1 MADPK
6 PDRAASVPPTLQG
19 AAGGAT
25 PGHGPH
31 PLSPLITSASD
42 TARIGADRPLQVTV
56 EIQDLCAD
64 KLLLAAPRISYEGRV
79 VPALGGIPLLARLG
93 RGGMG
98 AVYLGVHVRL
108 RKEVAV
114 KILPVH
120 LAEQQPELID
130 RLYREAQIAA
140 RIASPHL
147 VAVLDVNQDQGLFY
161 LIMEF
166 VNGMSAGALLRHA
179 KQSSGVGLA
188 EAAAL
193 DICIGAAEG
202 LAAAHAA
209 GIIHRDIKPDNI
221 LIPKLKQGDG
231 LDFAASR
238 LADLGLARADV
249 VGQSM
254 TKSNA
259 ALGTPG
265 YMAPEQ
271 GMSAKKA
278 GKPADVFSLGATLYA
293 LLSGHAPFEGG
304 SGMEVLLKTL
314 QNAHSSVHQWRAD
327 ISPATVALID
337 RCLQKDPHQRY
348 VDGSALL
355 KALKVS
361 RAVLGE
367 SAPAQ
372 QHAVEQLTV
381 LEKAAEVGLAVRDSD
396 AEHTPAALPRASA
409 PSAGI
414 AARPET
420 AAGPSVAAPAEGSR
434 FVTRV
439 VLCTVCVL
447 LLAGGTLYAVLHWR
461 DSQFRAEL
469 ADRINDGNAA
479 ENSDSEKLAEAIAA
493 LTAFKSAH
501 ASRPPA
507 DLQGLDGVLAK
518 LNARRTALAEREMSF
533 GRLLARADAL
543 LPDDPD
549 AALRTLADAEQL
561 GKEDPSGALPELLST
576 LEPTLEQRR
585 QKARE
590 AKLAIETR
598 AKRDR
603 ETQIQEAFGASYRK
617 AAEAAQ
623 RVEWE
628 AVQSSLK
635 NALAALGTVQHPD
648 RAAAETLLKTA
659 EAQIEMRGRFE
670 AKLRSAEE
678 LLATDPAAAKAAF
691 QEAKAIWP
699 EVPDSSRLQKGIAA
713 AEAAVGQKRHE
724 ALMQQA
730 QTDLLSKRWKDAEAA
745 FAQALAERND
755 DARAKQGLSDTRYGG
770 ALERAEQ
777 VLAGKQWAP
786 AEAAF
791 NDVLALRADDPAA
804 KDGVARA
811 KAGASE
817 ERYQSAIKRGSS
829 ALLAD
834 DWKGAEEAF
843 RAALLERKEDSDA
856 LRLLGQTQSKA
867 ADSRYAVA
875 LREGKQA
882 MAGKDWQTA
891 TAALQRAL
899 KERGNDPEALGLL
912 AQIADALKPKTPP
925 PPPQPPQPAQ
935 PAFGPEKTYGPY
947 GVYANRIQGVPLDK
961 DGVLI
966 PVQLDLD
973 NEQYAEALVKR
984 KSWLKVNQGA
994 KVRIEASGR
1003 WFSGP
1008 TGAWVT
1014 PDGKHDD
1021 GREAI
1026 KSYRAFTGPDNS
1038 FNIAML
1044 VVYLCEKEKPDMSDY
1059 AQISRAGHIWA
1070 YTGKPIEFIAPVT
1083 GTLRLQQNRNG
1094 YFDVTQGALSITVIV
1109 SEPSAK

>member
-1 MADPK
+1 MDGPK
-6 PDRAASVPPTLQG
+6 RDRTASVPPALQG
-19 AAGGAT
+19 VVGGAM

-31 PLSPLITSASD
+31 PLSPLIASASD
-42 TARIGADRPLQVTV
+42 TARLGADRPLRLTV
-56 EIQDLCAD
+56 EVQDLSAD
-64 KLLLAAPRISYEGRV
+64 QLLLAAPRISYEGRV

-98 AVYLGVHVRL
+98 AVYFGVHLRL

-114 KILPVH
+114 KILPFH

-130 RLYREAQIAA
+130 RFYREARIAA

-179 KQSSGVGLA
+179 KKSGGVGLA

-193 DICIGAAEG
+193 DICIAATEG
-202 LAAAHAA
+202 LSAAHAA

-231 LDFAASR
+231 LDFTASR
-238 LADLGLARADV
+238 LADLGLARTEV

-254 TKSNA
+254 TKSDA

-278 GKPADVFSLGATLYA
+278 GKPADVFSVGASLYA
-293 LLSGHAPFEGG
+293 LLSGHAPFEGD

-327 ISPATVALID
+327 ISPATVAVID
-337 RCLQKDPHQRY
+337 RCLQKDPQQRY

-355 KALKVS
+355 KALNVS
-361 RAVLGE
+361 RAALGE

-372 QHAVEQLTV
+372 QHAIEQLTI
-381 LEKAAEVGLAVRDSD
+381 LEKAAEVGLAVRNSD
-396 AEHTPAALPRASA
+396 AEHTPAAVPRASA
-409 PSAGI
+409 PSAGA
-414 AARPET
+414 AARPEN
-420 AAGPSVAAPAEGSR
+420 AAGPSAAAPAEDSR

-447 LLAGGTLYAVLHWR
+447 LLAGGCLFAFIHWR

-469 ADRINDGNAA
+469 ADCIKDGDAA
-479 ENSDSEKLAEAIAA
+479 ANSDGEKLAQAIAA
-493 LTAFKSAH
+493 LTAFKSVH
-501 ASRPPA
+501 ASRSPA
-507 DLQGLDGVLAK
+507 DLQGLDGALAK

-549 AALRTLADAEQL
+549 AALQTLADAEQL
-561 GKEDPSGALPELLST
+561 GKEDPGALPELLST
-576 LEPTLEQRR
+576 LDPTLEQRR
-585 QKARE
+585 QKARG
-590 AKLAIETR
+590 AKLALETR
-598 AKRDR
+598 AQRDR
-603 ETQIQEAFGASYRK
+603 ETRTQEAFEASYRK
-617 AAEAAQ
+617 ASDAAR

-628 AVQSSLK
+628 AVRSSLK
-635 NALAALGTVQHPD
+635 NALAELGTIQHSD

-670 AKLRSAEE
+670 ANLKSAEE
-678 LLATDPAAAKAAF
+678 LLATDPAAAKKTF
-691 QEAKAIWP
+691 QEANALWP
-699 EVPDSSRLQKGIAA
+699 EAPDSSRIQKGIAA
-713 AEAAVGQKRHE
+713 ADAALGQKRYE
-724 ALMQQA
+724 ALVQQA
-730 QTDLLSKRWKDAEAA
+730 RTDLLNKRWKDAAAA
-745 FAQALAERND
+745 FGQALAERND
-755 DARAKQGLSDTRYGG
+755 DARAKQGLSDARYGG
-770 ALERAEQ
+770 ALEQAEQ
-777 VLAGKQWAP
+777 LLAGKQWAL
-786 AEAAF
+786 AEAAC

-811 KAGASE
+811 RAGASE
-817 ERYQSAIKRGSS
+817 ERYQNAIKRGNS

-843 RAALLERKEDSDA
+843 RSALRERKDDGDA
-856 LRLLGQTQSKA
+856 LRLLGQTQRSA
-867 ADSRYAVA
+867 SDARYAAA

-882 MAGKDWQTA
+882 IAGKDWQTA
-891 TAALQRAL
+891 KDALQRAL
-899 KERGNDPEALGLL
+899 KEHEKDSEALGLL
-912 AQIADALKPKTPP
+912 AQIADALKPKAPP
-925 PPPQPPQPAQ
+925 PPLPQRPQPV
-935 PAFGPEKTYGPY
+935 FGPERMYGPY

-961 DGVLI
+961 DGALI

-994 KVRIEASGR
+994 KVRIEASGK

-1008 TGAWVT
+1008 TGAWVA
-1014 PDGKHDD
+1014 PDGRHDD

-1026 KSYRAFTGPDNS
+1026 KSFRAFAGPDDS

-1059 AQISRAGHIWA
+1059 AQISRAGHVWA
-1070 YTGKPIEFIAPVT
+1070 HTGKPIEFIAPVT